1 MRADSQKLVIS
12 NRHTTSQG
20 LMAKV
25 ELSSQ
30 FDGGLLHQ
38 QQAKRRSATS
48 IQLSTQ
54 VKTLTAIALCL
65 MPILNPVATCEI
77 VRAMVQ
83 KVVAL
88 VK

>member
-1 MRADSQKLVIS
+1 
-12 NRHTTSQG
+12 
-20 LMAKV
+20 MANV
-25 ELSSQ
+25 EFSGQ
-30 FDGGLLHQ
+30 FDGCLLHQ
-38 QQAKRRSATS
+38 QQAKRRPPTS

-77 VRAMVQ
+77 VRDIVQ
-83 KVVAL
+83 KGRAA